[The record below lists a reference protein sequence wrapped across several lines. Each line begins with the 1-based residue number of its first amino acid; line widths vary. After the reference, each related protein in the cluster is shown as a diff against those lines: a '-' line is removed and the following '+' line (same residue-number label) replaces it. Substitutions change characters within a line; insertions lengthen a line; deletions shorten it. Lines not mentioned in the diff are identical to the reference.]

1 MSDDRLDA
9 LKQLR
14 DEVAVRVHLGSKEL
28 QARFEELGGQ
38 FDQVMARLG
47 SAGDAAVRTADNV
60 GSAMRL
66 AVDELIEGYER
77 IRRAL

>member
-28 QARFEELGGQ
+28 QARFEELGRQ
-38 FDQVMARLG
+38 FDQVMTRMG
-47 SAGDAAVRTADNV
+47 SAGGAAAQTADNV
-60 GSAMRL
+60 GA
-66 AVDELIEGYER
+66 AVRMGMDELFEGYDR